1 MADGTT
7 VSGGCGVTQGSG
19 MSRGLEDAVSAVVKG
34 KLESVDTDLPS
45 DLQEEATRCME
56 AAVAQKMN
64 IGDCIQKVQK
74 DVLSKC
80 NERYAGKRYKGFIK
94 FEYESNVINITINKF
109 GGGNCQ
115 FGAGVG
121 AKKMFC
127 PDPFMGRLSDPN
139 MHM

>member
-1 MADGTT
+1 MSSSEPSPRYSLSLLF
-7 VSGGCGVTQGSG
+7 SG
-19 MSRGLEDAVSAVVKG
+19 
-34 KLESVDTDLPS
+34 VDTDLPS

-94 FEYESNVINITINKF
+94 FEYESNVINITVFKPSF
-109 GGGNCQ
+109 FLKQ
-115 FGAGVG
+115 
-121 AKKMFC
+121 
-127 PDPFMGRLSDPN
+127 
-139 MHM
+139 